1 MDMSK
6 EIWGKNGWKEGN
18 AYVMWKRVCV
28 CVRVRVCVLCVK
40 KKLRMKSKK
49 GGKEE
54 KRDRVN
60 GNDIF

>member
-1 MDMSK
+1 M
-6 EIWGKNGWKEGN
+6 EGRKCICN
-18 AYVMWKRVCV
+18 VKACMCMCTCT
-28 CVRVRVCVLCVK
+28 CVRSMCEK